1 VSDIR
6 TLVRTDVA
14 VLRNARAIIALAASN
29 AREVP
34 FHRNL
39 PCDFTVDANIA
50 VENIDAALDA
60 LDRAIATL
68 ALHVDTTLEVVL
80 DGSAVKWEDDG
91 SEDMTPEPHGS
102 RDTFVPHPTR
112 PEMCDACNHELELNA
127 DFRCARCGAA

>member
-6 TLVRTDVA
+6 TLIRTDVA

-39 PCDFTVDANIA
+39 SGSFLIDAGIA
-50 VENIDAALDA
+50 VEHIDAALDA
-60 LDRAIATL
+60 LDEAIATL
-68 ALHVDTTLEVVL
+68 EAHMP
-80 DGSAVKWEDDG
+80 DGRDE
-91 SEDMTPEPHGS
+91 EPDQS